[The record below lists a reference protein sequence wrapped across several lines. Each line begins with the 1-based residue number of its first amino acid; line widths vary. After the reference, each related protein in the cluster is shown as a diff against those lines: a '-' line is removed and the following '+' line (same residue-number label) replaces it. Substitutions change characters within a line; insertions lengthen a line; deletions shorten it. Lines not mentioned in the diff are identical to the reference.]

1 MMLLLFRKLLFTV
14 VFNFSLFLILII
26 AIQNSSQKNKVNLLI
41 ADTVSLPTSFIIGV
55 SFICGSLTSSLLTI
69 NHKERN

>member
-1 MMLLLFRKLLFTV
+1 MLSLFRKLLFTF
-14 VFNFSLFLILII
+14 VFNFSLFLILMI

-41 ADTVSLPTSFIIGV
+41 AETVSLPTSFIIGV

-69 NHKERN
+69 NHKKRN

>member
-1 MMLLLFRKLLFTV
+1 MLLLFRKILFTLA
-14 VFNFSLFLILII
+14 FNFSLFLILMI

-41 ADTVSLPTSFIIGV
+41 AETVSLPTSFIIGV

>member
-1 MMLLLFRKLLFTV
+1 MMLFRFRKILFTV
-14 VFNFSLFLILII
+14 AFNFSLFLILMI

-41 ADTVSLPTSFIIGV
+41 AETVSLPISFIIGV

-69 NHKERN
+69 DYEERN

>member
-14 VFNFSLFLILII
+14 VFNISLFLILII